1 MSVRIDIDT
10 AAMNRSVDLLL
21 TAILK
26 EATRSIGTTT
36 KGLERDLEARTRQE
50 VRGNL
55 WRGWKSAVYPKG
67 GRPAYEPVGEIFING
82 GARSQGAMTY
92 WTEEGVNRA
101 KSGGYL
107 AIPTPE
113 AGVGKRGKPLSPRE
127 WERQHGAKL
136 HFVDRGAG
144 KPALLMARMRVYA
157 RAGAVARKPSGRAL
171 NADGSRAGTKDVL
184 VFVLI
189 PLQRF
194 ANKFSVAPIIARREK
209 MLVEDFEAR
218 MKKVAAGEI
227 RAGRIN
233 QGA

>member
-1 MSVRIDIDT
+1 MSVRVEIDKP
-10 AAMNRSVDLLL
+10 AMNRSVDLLL

-26 EATRSIGTTT
+26 EATRSIGATTR
-36 KGLERDLEARTRQE
+36 GLEKDLEARTRQE

-67 GRPAYEPVGEIFING
+67 ARPAYEPVGEIFING

-92 WTEEGVNRA
+92 WTEEGVNKA

-107 AIPTPE
+107 AIPLPE
-113 AGVGKRGKPLSPRE
+113 AGVGKGGRPLSPRE

-136 HFVDRGAG
+136 HFVARGAG
-144 KPALLMARMRVYA
+144 KSALLMARVRA
-157 RAGAVARKPSGRAL
+157 FAEAGARKQTRL
-171 NADGSRAGTKDVL
+171 KDVA

-189 PLQRF
+189 PVQRF

-209 MLVEDFEAR
+209 MLAEDFEAR
-218 MKKVAAGEI
+218 IRKVAAGEI

-233 QGA
+233 QGV